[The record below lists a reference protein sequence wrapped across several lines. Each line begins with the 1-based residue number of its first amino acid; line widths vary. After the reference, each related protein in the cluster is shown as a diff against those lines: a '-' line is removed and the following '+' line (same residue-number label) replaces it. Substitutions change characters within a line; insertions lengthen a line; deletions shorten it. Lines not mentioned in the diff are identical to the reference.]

1 MERPMTAENP
11 STDDADQGFAAV
23 TVTAQDGLRLFVR
36 DYGPR
41 QPSEFPVVCLPG
53 LTRSGADFHE
63 LAGMLANDPATPRRV
78 IALDYRGRGHSDYD
92 RNPANYTLAVE
103 LADVVAVITALELAP
118 ALFVGTSRGGILA
131 MLLAAARP
139 AAIAGVVLNDI
150 GPVVEAQGLMRIRS
164 YVGRLPVP
172 RTFEEGADILRRLG
186 SAQFPA
192 LTDDDWLRQA
202 KRGWKLDG
210 GHLMPDHDPKLAKT
224 LEAIDLE
231 RPLAPLWGPFDA
243 LAKLPLMVIRGTNS
257 DILSTKTVEAMRA
270 HHPDI
275 DLVEV
280 PDQGHAPLLDKPDI
294 IRRIAGFFAIC
305 DSGTRH

>member
-1 MERPMTAENP
+1 MA
-11 STDDADQGFAAV
+11 TDDTAGTASNGGFAAV

-41 QPSEFPVVCLPG
+41 RTRECPVVCLPG

-63 LAGMLANDPATPRRV
+63 LARALAGDPVTPRRV
-78 IALDYRGRGHSDYD
+78 VALDYRGRGRSDYD
-92 RNPANYTLAVE
+92 RNPANYTVAVE
-103 LADVVAVITALELAP
+103 LADLTAVLTALELAP
-118 ALFVGTSRGGILA
+118 ALFIGTSRGGILA

-139 AAIAGVVLNDI
+139 AAIAGVVLNDV

-164 YVGRLPVP
+164 YVGKMPTP
-172 RTFEEGADILRRLG
+172 RTLEEGSDILRRLG

-192 LTDDDWLRQA
+192 LTADDWLHQA
-202 KRGWKLDG
+202 KLGWKQQNGRLV
-210 GHLMPDHDPKLAKT
+210 PNYDPQLART

-243 LAKLPLMVIRGTNS
+243 LAKVPLMVIRGTNS

-270 HHPDI
+270 RHLDI

-294 IRRIAGFFAIC
+294 IRRIAGFFLIC
-305 DSGTRH
+305 DPGTRH